1 MYGVGRSCI
10 CVCCS
15 SVMEDGTPLRMRSR
29 RWRQVFVY
37 VVDVAIDDARSSL
50 VVGVCVW
57 LKQMCVCVCVCVCCS
72 SMRVNRQSYVG

>member
-50 VVGVCVW
+50 VVGV
-57 LKQMCVCVCVCVCCS
+57 
-72 SMRVNRQSYVG
+72 YG